1 VSRRVGACLKKK
13 NKRKQR
19 AWQQR
24 YPDEV
29 KRAKRAFPEVPNTEG
44 FLIRAKRFLPG
55 ERRCFQA

>member
-1 VSRRVGACLKKK
+1 LGPVSRKK
-13 NKRKQR
+13 KRKQR

-29 KRAKRAFPEVPNTEG
+29 KRAKRAFPEVPNTDG

-55 ERRCFQA
+55 ERRRFQA